1 MFDHTKPYRT
11 QDGRRVWCAESPEP
25 FGGKLQA
32 RYAGWVEYSGGLKG
46 SCIWDSQGA
55 AIFEDSDCDL
65 VNAVEERVGWLN
77 VYPNRSGD
85 YVHASREQADTCA
98 TRGRIACVEI
108 RYKVEES
115 AK

>member
-65 VNAVEERVGWLN
+65 VNVVEERVGWIN
-77 VYPNRSGD
+77 VYSNSTYDCIHRTRQVADVVAGGD
-85 YVHASREQADTCA
+85 
-98 TRGRIACVEI
+98 RIACVEI
-108 RYKVEES
+108 CYKVEES
-115 AK
+115 TK